1 GSNNFFNDDP
11 NGVIGV
17 QLLDGTRV
25 ISINQTPL
33 AKPDASS
40 IIWDNIKSTNEK
52 KWSMLNC
59 VAPKQIVNLI
69 KVIFQQP

>member
-1 GSNNFFNDDP
+1 M
-11 NGVIGV
+11 IGV

-59 VAPKQIVNLI
+59 VAPKQIVNPM
-69 KVIFQQP
+69 KVIFQQL